1 MEILALHVDCMYL
14 MHMARTL
21 QIRHVP
27 DDIHRT
33 LVIRAVTAGRSLSD
47 YLLGEIVR
55 IAERPPIADVLA
67 RAGDRSGGASVE
79 SIVEAVC
86 SGRDRP

>member
-1 MEILALHVDCMYL
+1 MQ
-14 MHMARTL
+14 MARTL

-33 LVIRAVTAGRSLSD
+33 LMIRAVSAGRSLSD
-47 YLLGEIVR
+47 YLLGEIIRV
-55 IAERPPIADVLA
+55 AERPPIADVLA
-67 RAGDRSGGASVE
+67 RAGERPGGTSVE
-79 SIVEAVC
+79 SIVEAVR